1 MQRRK
6 FGTLVGAALASLSW
20 PEVAAAEQSPATLF
34 TITRSKN
41 KNAVV
46 YQAKARGLELD
57 QQQPIDAFWQ
67 MLAEDG
73 RREELGWAERK
84 LAYGFSIAGLSAE
97 RCVLRLVAFK
107 QRPVTVERRGKAFR
121 AVTII
126 AGRPGTLEQI
136 FVKTSE
142 GSLLPSVQ
150 YLDVVGTDSDGARLS
165 ERIRAR

>member
-1 MQRRK
+1 M
-6 FGTLVGAALASLSW
+6 
-20 PEVAAAEQSPATLF
+20 LF

-46 YQAKARGLELD
+46 YQAKTRGPELD
-57 QQQPIDAFWQ
+57 QQHPIDAFWQ

-84 LAYGFSIAGLSAE
+84 LAYGFSLTDLTAE

-107 QRPVTVERRGKAFR
+107 QRPVTVERRGKTFR
-121 AVTII
+121 ALTTI
-126 AGRPGTLEQI
+126 AGRPGTLEHI

-150 YLDVVGTDSDGARLS
+150 YLDVLGTGCDGAPLR
-165 ERIRAR
+165 ERISAR